1 MTKIFSVKYFF
12 NKLRKMRLTISSVKG
27 YRTIDE
33 LLMDQVRG
41 VELASVNSK
50 QGREY
55 EM

>member
-1 MTKIFSVKYFF
+1 MTKIFSVKYFL
-12 NKLRKMRLTISSVKG
+12 NKLRKMRLVISSVEG

-33 LLMDQVRG
+33 LLMIQARG
-41 VELASVNSK
+41 VEMPSVNSK

>member
-1 MTKIFSVKYFF
+1 MTKTFSVKYFF
-12 NKLRKMRLTISSVKG
+12 NKLRKMRLVISNVKG

-41 VELASVNSK
+41 IELASANTK